1 MSNTSVVQ
9 SPSLNV
15 DVVDEIKNIIK
26 ADVNLPVI
34 AKFNSDL
41 VLNAEVSIKEL
52 MVHNRESD
60 LWVVPSSETFKKL
73 CHNNN
78 LSISFQGNLQDDE
91 VEKIFQILKK
101 SKGYVTISQKP
112 PQDKPVFKVKSE
124 KSDHPKKPIVSK
136 EVPEKKP
143 FHSQKEKTEK
153 SVNSH
158 KTNEKVHFVPPKHI
172 K

>member
-15 DVVDEIKNIIK
+15 DVVDETKNIIK

-34 AKFNSDL
+34 AKFTADIAL
-41 VLNAEVSIKEL
+41 HADVSIKDL
-52 MVHNRESD
+52 NVHKRESD
-60 LWVVPSSETFKKL
+60 LWVVQSSATFGKL

-91 VEKIFQILKK
+91 VELLFLLLKK

-143 FHSQKEKTEK
+143 FHSLKEKTEK

-158 KTNEKVHFVPPKHI
+158 KTNEKVHFVPPKHF

>member
-9 SPSLNV
+9 STSLNV
-15 DVVDEIKNIIK
+15 DVVDETKNIIK

-34 AKFNSDL
+34 AKFNADL
-41 VLNAEVSIKEL
+41 VLDAEVSKQEITSVK
-52 MVHNRESD
+52 RESD
-60 LWVVPSSETFKKL
+60 LWVVNTAETFGKL

-91 VEKIFQILKK
+91 VEKIFQILTKC
-101 SKGYVTISQKP
+101 KGYVTISQKP
-112 PQDKPVFKVKSE
+112 PQDKSVFKVKSE

-143 FHSQKEKTEK
+143 FHSHKEKTEK

-158 KTNEKVHFVPPKHI
+158 KTHEKVQFVPPKHI